1 LPELLSQLSNRQIAE
16 LILKVSKS
24 STTGEK
30 QMWGW
35 VKSLF
40 RSPINY
46 KIDLESVYQM
56 AGIV

>member
-1 LPELLSQLSNRQIAE
+1 LLSQLSDRQIAA
-16 LILKVSKS
+16 LILKVSQL

-30 QMWGW
+30 HMWGW